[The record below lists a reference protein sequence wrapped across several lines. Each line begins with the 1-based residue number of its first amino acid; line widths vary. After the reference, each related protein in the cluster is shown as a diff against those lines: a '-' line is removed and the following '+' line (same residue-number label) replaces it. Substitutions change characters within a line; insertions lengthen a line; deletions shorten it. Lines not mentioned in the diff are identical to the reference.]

1 MGLFE
6 RIKRIFTRKAR
17 KMKTFDIM
25 VYTDGADGKV
35 HQQHVS
41 GVKASSRRE
50 LIGLYA
56 MTGEKIQIIS
66 EQDDGKPESKPQTPQ
81 NASAAPA
88 EPAKKPTTPA
98 QQKPPEAPPVQPSKF
113 FKIGDIECKY
123 DNGKVYQR
131 QWMKLSPSE
140 AANYR
145 VIQDSSNKIVSMN
158 GKHIEKLSWVQISD
172 QEEKESDPQLSAEI
186 EEIVNDAD

>member
-88 EPAKKPTTPA
+88 

-172 QEEKESDPQLSAEI
+172 QEEKESDSQLSAEI